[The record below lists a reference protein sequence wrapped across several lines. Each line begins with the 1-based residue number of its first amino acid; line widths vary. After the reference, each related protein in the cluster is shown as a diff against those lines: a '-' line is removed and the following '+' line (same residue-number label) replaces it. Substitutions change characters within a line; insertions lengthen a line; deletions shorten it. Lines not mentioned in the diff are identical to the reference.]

1 MRGSMPTMAAHAFDD
16 PALEAAMRAFVAAD
30 AALSGAVDEPELLRL
45 SDAKA
50 VAGLQLR
57 KRLVELGW
65 TAPVRQRSTR

>member
-1 MRGSMPTMAAHAFDD
+1 MASHAFDD

-30 AALSGAVDEPELLRL
+30 AALAAAADEAEVLRL

-50 VAGLQLR
+50 LAGLQLR